1 MPKQLN
7 NLTSA
12 DQKQDL
18 NASTR
23 NTLPWF
29 KSEADKS
36 DQQPYSA
43 AEISSP
49 TVYPHT
55 FAASN
60 SIPAEPVNGIKDTIT
75 VLMFISKVMP
85 SRHKI
90 RSTLDRSPT
99 HLQRNTRYFQI
110 SDQSL
115 NPCSEHPKTQIANHP
130 PVHSDTPPA
139 VIRAP
144 LWLVVRRRKSG
155 QGKA

>member
-18 NASTR
+18 NASTH

-49 TVYPHT
+49 TVYRHT

-60 SIPAEPVNGIKDTIT
+60 SIPAEPV
-75 VLMFISKVMP
+75 
-85 SRHKI
+85 
-90 RSTLDRSPT
+90 
-99 HLQRNTRYFQI
+99 
-110 SDQSL
+110 
-115 NPCSEHPKTQIANHP
+115 
-130 PVHSDTPPA
+130 
-139 VIRAP
+139 
-144 LWLVVRRRKSG
+144 
-155 QGKA
+155 